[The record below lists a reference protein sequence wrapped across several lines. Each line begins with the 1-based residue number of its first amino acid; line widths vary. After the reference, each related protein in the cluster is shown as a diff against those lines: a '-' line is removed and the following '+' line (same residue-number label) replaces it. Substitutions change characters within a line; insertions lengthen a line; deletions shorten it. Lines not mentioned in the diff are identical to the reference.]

1 MPIAFSPPE
10 CMLIESLQVSLI
22 SGAMAKRATD
32 ADRLVEINRLVAQ
45 TAVDFATDAL
55 AAVPAPSPATATP
68 EDGHARHEEK
78 ASAEGG
84 FFDWAK
90 TSLDGSLP
98 RADVAGIE
106 CLSCLPP
113 SREELDARGASS
125 EEVAAVAAA
134 PAAVAAAAPLLSSVE
149 TAKVLALAPSAL
161 VLLHEGVVEG
171 ERRAPYEGLY
181 KLDRGNYVN
190 QRPLFRRVEGGALP
204 GASKRCL
211 AYVAEG
217 KCTWAG
223 QLEASLGS
231 SVAYLQLIDPTL
243 PATPD
248 RSGFPWQGVNWVDAL
263 DPEGQWTPRPKLKC
277 SALLEAQAAMWRG
290 IEIEGQLA
298 ATGLAIAITGFVD
311 EDEVTF
317 YLMTTIVQAADGKRS
332 EHEAKHRFSRF
343 EHLHTEMQPQLGQL
357 LPARFPVAKLA
368 LTGLFTAASKAAAKT
383 KRGKELQ
390 AYLRRLASAAASKG
404 LERGGPEL
412 LEFLGARPASGPLA
426 TPSFAADVERAEGG
440 AANGGAA
447 EGGAAEE
454 GTEMH
459 SPPTPPPE
467 TPPPSAPAGG
477 EAVAVADGTY
487 AWSISCLK
495 LVEQVNEAEAEAAA
509 AKNYTGAGKLHEA
522 AQSLTSHSARVHFF
536 EARELALADGR
547 DYAGAEAA
555 AAEAEK
561 VKESLKA
568 EEAAARQL
576 IQLFSARSV
585 E

>member
-1 MPIAFSPPE
+1 
-10 CMLIESLQVSLI
+10 MLIESLQVSLI

-32 ADRLVEINRLVAQ
+32 ADRLVEIDRLVAQ

-55 AAVPAPSPATATP
+55 AAVPPPSPATATP
-68 EDGHARHEEK
+68 EDGHARHEMK
-78 ASAEGG
+78 ASAEGSL
-84 FFDWAK
+84 FDWAK
-90 TSLDGSLP
+90 VSLDGALQ

-125 EEVAAVAAA
+125 EEVATVAAA

-223 QLEASLGS
+223 QLEANLGS

-248 RSGFPWQGVNWVDAL
+248 RSGLPWQGVNWVDAL
-263 DPEGQWTPRPKLKC
+263 DPEGRWTPRPKLKC
-277 SALLEAQAAMWRG
+277 SALLAAQAATWRG

-311 EDEVTF
+311 EAEVTF
-317 YLMTTIVQAADGKRS
+317 YLMTTIVQVSDD
-332 EHEAKHRFSRF
+332 H
-343 EHLHTEMQPQLGQL
+343 
-357 LPARFPVAKLA
+357 
-368 LTGLFTAASKAAAKT
+368 
-383 KRGKELQ
+383 
-390 AYLRRLASAAASKG
+390 
-404 LERGGPEL
+404 
-412 LEFLGARPASGPLA
+412 
-426 TPSFAADVERAEGG
+426 
-440 AANGGAA
+440 
-447 EGGAAEE
+447 
-454 GTEMH
+454 
-459 SPPTPPPE
+459 
-467 TPPPSAPAGG
+467 
-477 EAVAVADGTY
+477 
-487 AWSISCLK
+487 
-495 LVEQVNEAEAEAAA
+495 
-509 AKNYTGAGKLHEA
+509 
-522 AQSLTSHSARVHFF
+522 
-536 EARELALADGR
+536 
-547 DYAGAEAA
+547 
-555 AAEAEK
+555 
-561 VKESLKA
+561 
-568 EEAAARQL
+568 
-576 IQLFSARSV
+576 
-585 E
+585 